1 MFVSN
6 IQKDKIMNKIYKILF
21 SFVATLAVFASCVK
35 EKYQASEPEV
45 DNYGVYFESLD
56 PVRKSVEL
64 DPAEEAVLT
73 FKAFRQKKDGDIT
86 VPLKL
91 TATTETEEGIEEVKT
106 IFALGELFF
115 EDGQEESEFKVEFPN
130 ALMGTTYSVAVECTD
145 REYIRIYSDKPTSIA
160 FEITRVK
167 WNRLVGKGGE
177 EYGTWTDDI
186 VAPAFGMPNYVN
198 DRVEMY
204 EREDKPGYYRMKDA
218 YGTRMVYFFFGGQ
231 YSEDELLENT
241 TPGTY
246 TYIDATNPDKVYI
259 LWGTSGTTLG
269 SDGEIW
275 FGSFCKENRFEK
287 GKSYG
292 TLSNGV
298 IKFPKDGIV
307 IGFNDEPYA
316 PISSEKNTIVLPG
329 YKDLDYSVQAVTG
342 QSKDG
347 KLPVEVVLG
356 ADVATAKYAV
366 YEGPVSSGDVSVKA
380 LEISRDEAAKTIT
393 ESSVIEIECE
403 ETGVYT
409 VVFATMDTEGS
420 LKSSAAARFS
430 YVKAGDS
437 VPVVVSAGIGSAER
451 YVGQNYNTD
460 NTVEV
465 WCYGQDLVSVKI
477 GVVKYT
483 EWLSSPDECV
493 KKVQGMAAVSAE
505 VLEHING
512 GGYAAPVSKLLPGTG
527 YKAVI
532 IASNGYETKVLVPD
546 AVVSTT
552 GDPLPVYNEFTFDSI
567 KKELLPEKSEGYFGK
582 YNFYAVDKKK
592 KVGLREYIS
601 KVTIAD
607 SELPDSEPD
616 EDGLI
621 DEYMDFSGMFSRDLT
636 KDEKF
641 KDTMVW
647 DFYNGLIYSVSQK
660 LGQYSDVWLSPWI
673 TEKTKG
679 PFSSEYNGLLL
690 GGFVD
695 EGYIAIMGNPGYEE
709 QGLYFDG
716 IAMVAYGDKEYSSV
730 SRVPLWYTD
739 LLLVEESK
747 DDNGLAP
754 SPAATASLDR
764 LHAVSDLS
772 KTMKFNYVETPK
784 GRIRSVIDASKRQI
798 KLYAPEEGV
807 IFSKP
812 ATTASYTATVVPGV
826 QGDFS
831 NNFSK
836 GKSLKAELDA
846 LPAVVR

>member
-21 SFVATLAVFASCVK
+21 SSVATLAVFASCVK
-35 EKYQASEPEV
+35 EEYQASEAEV

-56 PVRKSVEL
+56 PARKSVEF

-91 TATTETEEGIEEVKT
+91 TATIETKEGIEEVKT
-106 IFALGELFF
+106 VFAVGELFF

-145 REYIRIYSDKPTSIA
+145 REYVRIYSDKPTSIA
-160 FEITRVK
+160 FDVTRVK

-218 YGTRMVYFFFGGQ
+218 YGTRMVYFFFGEQ
-231 YSEDELLENT
+231 YPEDELLENT

-275 FGSFCKENRFEK
+275 FGSFCKENGFKE

-307 IGFNDEPYA
+307 IGFDDEPYA
-316 PISSEKNTIVLPG
+316 AISSEKNTIVLPG
-329 YKDLDYSVQAVTG
+329 YKDFDYSVQAVTG

-347 KLPVEVVLG
+347 KLPVKVVLG

-420 LKSSAAARFS
+420 LKSSTAARFS
-430 YVKAGDS
+430 YVKAGDT

-477 GVVKYT
+477 GVVKNI

-493 KKVQGMAAVSAE
+493 KKVNGMAAVSAE
-505 VLEHING
+505 VLEQING

-546 AVVSTT
+546 AVVTTT
-552 GDPLPVYNEFTFDSI
+552 GDPLPVYNEFTVDSI
-567 KKELLPEKSEGYFGK
+567 KEELLPEKSEGYFGK

-607 SELPDSEPD
+607 SELKDSEPN

-636 KDEKF
+636 EDEKF
-641 KDTMVW
+641 DDTMVW
-647 DFYNGLIYSVSQK
+647 DFYDGLIYSVSQK
-660 LGQYSDVWLSPWI
+660 LGQYSDYWLFPYTS
-673 TEKTKG
+673 EKARG
-679 PFSSEYNGLLL
+679 PLPLEYDALLI

-695 EGYIAIMGNPGYEE
+695 DGYIAIMGNPGYAEN
-709 QGLYFDG
+709 GLDFNG
-716 IAMVAYGDKEYSSV
+716 IAMVAYGDKEYSSPV
-730 SRVPLWYTD
+730 KALLWYTD

-754 SPAATASLDR
+754 SPAVTASLDR

-784 GRIRSVIDASKRQI
+784 GRVRSMIDASKRQI
-798 KLYAPEEGV
+798 KFYAPEEGV